1 MTSIS
6 VLYYDTIGVTT
17 NLSTQILDLIKFTF
31 LAKTTKVMSEIHFK
45 NHETGLGLHKCCIKL

>member
-6 VLYYDTIGVTT
+6 VLYYDTIRVTA

-31 LAKTTKVMSEIHFK
+31 LAKTTKVMTEIHFK
-45 NHETGLGLHKCCIKL
+45 NHEVCTNVA